1 MNKFTTGSKF
11 CWIKPRLGD
20 AFFTSAIRAGR
31 SVSAALAFNVP
42 TKSFVGATPAIAF
55 ANAVRGV
62 LSFICIQI
70 KQVKQDFIFFWPS
83 YQKFMTMQA
92 TFVTLIHKQ
101 LLIIPN
107 TPGKA
112 SETITS
118 LEKGERI
125 TYLDWTYTKYACK
138 LDVLANEPS
147 CDHICYNQQ
156 FCIGKQFH
164 EKKGSKGSSTKQ
176 TIYLCLSS
184 TISIQVIITL
194 SCLRNPQQHHTEV
207 YLTRY
212 LHNLALTQIPD
223 GITFLLNRD
232 FLLYLTD

>member
-11 CWIKPRLGD
+11 CWITPRLGD

-70 KQVKQDFIFFWPS
+70 KQVKQEFIFFWPS

-92 TFVTLIHKQ
+92 IFVTLIQKP

-118 LEKGERI
+118 LQKGERI
-125 TYLDWTYTKYACK
+125 TYLHSTYTNMH
-138 LDVLANEPS
+138 ANLM
-147 CDHICYNQQ
+147 Y
-156 FCIGKQFH
+156 
-164 EKKGSKGSSTKQ
+164 
-176 TIYLCLSS
+176 
-184 TISIQVIITL
+184 
-194 SCLRNPQQHHTEV
+194 
-207 YLTRY
+207 
-212 LHNLALTQIPD
+212 
-223 GITFLLNRD
+223 
-232 FLLYLTD
+232 